1 MDKAFAIFDMD
12 GTLVDS
18 MGYWKNVGYE
28 FLAHRGIRDCP
39 PDLWARISKMT
50 LLGSA
55 GEMIRLFDL
64 PDTPQEIIA
73 AMNGMMARHYQ
84 RDISLK
90 PAVPALLERLDRR
103 GTRMCVASATDETLV
118 RDCLARL
125 GVLER
130 FDFILSCE
138 QLGVSKRQSDIYL
151 EAVRRFGCDVSDAAV
166 FEDALYAAQTAARAG
181 FYVVGVYDENASED
195 WERLKAL
202 AHETL
207 LLDR

>member
-28 FLAHRGIRDCP
+28 FLERRGIQNCP
-39 PDLWARISKMT
+39 ADLWARISKMT

-64 PDTPQEIIA
+64 PDTPQEVIA
-73 AMNGMMARHYQ
+73 AMNAIMAQHYQ
-84 RDISLK
+84 RDVSLK
-90 PAVPALLERLDRR
+90 PAVPALLEELGNR
-103 GTRMCVASATDETLV
+103 GVRMCIASATDEALV
-118 RDCLARL
+118 RDCLGRL
-125 GVLER
+125 GVLDR
-130 FDFILSCE
+130 FAFILSCE
-138 QLGVSKRQSDIYL
+138 QMGVSKRRSDIYL
-151 EAVRRFGCDVSDAAV
+151 EAVRRFGCKASDAAV
-166 FEDALYAAQTAARAG
+166 FEDALYAAQTAADAG

-195 WERLKAL
+195 WARLKAL

-207 LLDR
+207 ILNR